1 MTLLASIPSP
11 GQNTVGLG
19 PLTIHFYGLM
29 LLLAIAGAIWLSGI
43 RYVRRGGNWDLMFQV
58 AVWGVLA
65 GVVGARLYHDV
76 TSWNEVSQIDAWWAP
91 FAVWRGGLG
100 AYGGIPAG
108 ILAGWLVIRRAG
120 ESTPKMLDI
129 VAPGLL
135 LAQGVGRWGNWW
147 NQELF
152 GKPTSLP
159 WGLEIDLSHR
169 PVGYERFSTFHPTF
183 LYEFSLAIV
192 GVGLLL
198 LIERRFK
205 LRSPALFALYVA
217 YYALFRFFME
227 LLRIDPAHEFL
238 GLRLNA
244 WVSIAVFA
252 CAWGFFVWWQFV
264 RGRGAGMPQAAGA
277 AAGAAVA
284 TAGAETRKEPHEGEE
299 KKSRR
304 GRKPKKDKK
313 PSVKV
318 KGPRM
323 TVPKGRVRP
332 KR

>member
-1 MTLLASIPSP
+1 MTALASIPSP
-11 GQNTVGLG
+11 DQSTLDLG
-19 PLTIHFYGLM
+19 PLTLHFYGLM
-29 LLLAIAGAIWLSGI
+29 LLLAIASAIWLAGV
-43 RYVRRGGNWDLMFQV
+43 RYVRRGGNWDMIFQA

-65 GVVGARLYHDV
+65 GVVGARLYHDI
-76 TSWNEVSQIDAWWAP
+76 TSWNEVSAIDAWWAP

-100 AYGGIPAG
+100 AYGGIPFGVAAG
-108 ILAGWLVIRRAG
+108 LLVMHRAG
-120 ESTPKMLDI
+120 ESPAKMLDI
-129 VAPGLL
+129 VAPALL
-135 LAQGVGRWGNWW
+135 LAQGIGRWGNWW

-159 WGLEIDLSHR
+159 WGLEIDLAHR
-169 PVGYERFSTFHPTF
+169 PAGYERFSTFHPTF
-183 LYEFSLAIV
+183 LYEFLLALA

-198 LIERRFK
+198 LIERRFR
-205 LRSPALFALYVA
+205 LRSPALFALYAA

-227 LLRIDPAHEFL
+227 LLRIDPAHEFF

-252 CAWGFFVWWQFV
+252 GAWGFFVWWQFFHDREGGEEGGDVVALGDAEAV
-264 RGRGAGMPQAAGA
+264 RQPGEPRKP
-277 AAGAAVA
+277 
-284 TAGAETRKEPHEGEE
+284 RKE
-299 KKSRR
+299 KK
-304 GRKPKKDKK
+304 GKK